1 MRHGTLVEDAWEREE
16 EALRAAIEVRSAL
29 GHCLDGAQIWGT
41 ACRRVA

>member
-16 EALRAAIEVRSAL
+16 EEALRAAIEVRY
-29 GHCLDGAQIWGT
+29 LDCTQIWGT